1 MSNRDGTKGAPL
13 LAGQRRAAPRP
24 VGAFPA
30 RVARRCLAASPHAW
44 ALGGLAAAVVAV
56 ALLVPSGAQAQPGV
70 LDNVRDQ
77 YLTQTRA
84 WLGPISGIA
93 RRLFIGLA
101 MIEFTISGFLWL
113 VRKDDL
119 TEIAQKLML
128 KVILTSFCLMLITGA
143 RVWLPPLVNS
153 FAAAGQSAGVVPIP
167 AGPSEIIDLGVQLAF
182 WTIDTTGL
190 PLTPEAFITA
200 GFALLSRVV
209 IFGAFLWTAAML
221 LLAWVE
227 SYVALAGGVLFLG
240 FAGFRA
246 TAGFAENYL
255 NYLVFLGV
263 RLFLFYLVLGVGT
276 SVIMTTVRALP
287 PSMNPRQMADVLAM
301 SVVFALLC
309 IRVPSSAASRVAS
322 GAQLGIGAA
331 HRGLT

>member
-1 MSNRDGTKGAPL
+1 MTLPHRVASASDLG
-13 LAGQRRAAPRP
+13 RARRP
-24 VGAFPA
+24 VHRGGVRLRA
-30 RVARRCLAASPHAW
+30 RCSRHPVRVSTGVCL
-44 ALGGLAAAVVAV
+44 GVAVVAAG
-56 ALLVPSGAQAQPGV
+56 ALLALAPVVAHAQPGV
-70 LDNVRDQ
+70 LDTVKDQ
-77 YLTQTRA
+77 YLAQTRT
-84 WLGPISGIA
+84 WLGPISSIA
-93 RRLFIGLA
+93 RRLFIALA
-101 MIEFTISGFLWL
+101 LIEFTVSGFLWL

-143 RVWLPPLVNS
+143 RVWLPPIVNS
-153 FAAAGQSAGVVPIP
+153 FAVAGRSAGVVAVP
-167 AGPSEIIDLGVQLAF
+167 AGPSEIIDLGIQLSL

-200 GFALLSRVV
+200 GFALASRLVV
-209 IFGAFLWTAAML
+209 FGAFLWTAAML

-276 SVIMTTVRALP
+276 QVIMTTVRALP
-287 PSMNPRQMADVLAM
+287 PSMSPRQMADVLAM

-331 HRGLT
+331 HRGLS